1 MARDIEEFLRRA
13 AERRQQQKNQ
23 PGQTAPPAPTSPPP
37 ANPTKA
43 ARQPVARQTKAPIE
57 VIEVEVVES
66 RLTSRPKLASQFAA
80 PAAGQPDLRS
90 ESVSDHV
97 HRHLDS
103 NRISSQ
109 SPSLG
114 NRIATVHDE
123 VDRNVHKH
131 LDRDICSVDDKLSS
145 SLKDQPKVA
154 NQATTQIADD
164 LLKMLSQPRS
174 IRQAILISE
183 ILNRPNFDEE

>member
-23 PGQTAPPAPTSPPP
+23 PGQTAPPAPTSPPL
-37 ANPTKA
+37 ANPTPA
-43 ARQPVARQTKAPIE
+43 ARQPVARQTKVPIE
-57 VIEVEVVES
+57 VIEVEIVES
-66 RLTSRPKLASQFAA
+66 RLASRPKLASQFAA

-109 SPSLG
+109 SQSLG
-114 NRIATVHDE
+114 NRIASIHDQ

-131 LDRDICSVDDKLSS
+131 LDHDICSVDDKLSS
-145 SLKDQPKVA
+145 SIENQPKVA